1 MQLLI
6 QNFPLFRPQN
16 IRVTVLQ
23 MQFRAVLPSVSL
35 APEEWIYVRDVQCA
49 VCYALFRL
57 WAPIIWTQK
66 TDVAVHVDWLGQH
79 LMNNC
84 PNHEPDIRTPSPTI
98 ETFQTY
104 WLEEARAKAIHE
116 AENTEL
122 RGPERE
128 SFIQQRTD
136 IYYAELLLTRVG

>member
-1 MQLLI
+1 MPGLLC
-6 QNFPLFRPQN
+6 
-16 IRVTVLQ
+16 
-23 MQFRAVLPSVSL
+23 ALP
-35 APEEWIYVRDVQCA
+35 P
-49 VCYALFRL
+49 

-84 PNHEPDIRTPSPTI
+84 PNHEQDIRTPSPTI

-116 AENTEL
+116 AENMGL
-122 RGPERE
+122 QGPDRE
-128 SFIQQRTD
+128 TFIQERTD
-136 IYYAELLLTRVG
+136 IYYAELLLNRVRQGA